1 MTKLSRNPVDSKRMG
16 YFINNFRNAVT
27 LLENKE
33 EVKEFFKDIVT
44 YTEIRML
51 SKRLQIAKMLLEGY
65 DYQTIKRY
73 VKVTDS
79 TISKIN
85 DLLRK
90 NGTGIKAAV
99 EYLQKI
105 DEKREKELR
114 AQSPTSFANI
124 KKRYKGYYWHEEVF
138 SLLEKA
144 LRKRTRKKSVK

>member
-1 MTKLSRNPVDSKRMG
+1 MTKLSRNPVDRKRMG

-27 LLENKE
+27 LLEDKE
-33 EVKEFFKDIVT
+33 EVKNFFKDTVT
-44 YTEIRML
+44 YTEMRML
-51 SKRLQIAKMLLEGY
+51 AKRLQIAKMLLEGY

-85 DLLRK
+85 NLLRK
-90 NGTGIKAAV
+90 NGVGIKAAV
-99 EYLQKI
+99 GYLQKI
-105 DEKREKELR
+105 EEKQEKELR
-114 AQSPTSFANI
+114 AQKPTSFANA

-144 LRKRTRKKSVK
+144 FRKRARKKSVK